1 MKKFKVLKTWISL
14 FAFTTTF
21 CGFSAYA
28 DAPTAGDI
36 LRNDNEILKNQIIPK
51 KIPKEL
57 LKKNEIVDTLEGDQK
72 ILVKKFEF
80 TGELEFVSIDIL
92 EDLIKD
98 FNNSELN
105 FGEIQA
111 VVNVINRY
119 FQNQGYLVAR
129 AYLPKQEVRDKV
141 IYI

>member
-1 MKKFKVLKTWISL
+1 MGFKTWISI
-14 FAFTTTF
+14 FALTTIF

-28 DAPTAGDI
+28 EAPTAGDI

-51 KIPKEL
+51 KIPEEL

-80 TGELEFVSIDIL
+80 TGELDFVSLETL

-98 FNNSELN
+98 FNN
-105 FGEIQA
+105 
-111 VVNVINRY
+111 
-119 FQNQGYLVAR
+119 
-129 AYLPKQEVRDKV
+129 
-141 IYI
+141 